1 MIANWTTQDL
11 VALRFHSLNK
21 KRAEISLLAL
31 LLVKGFSCQVHA
43 NGGIVTDG
51 SVGFGQFHGTSST
64 LLPDQT
70 NTVTITPEMG
80 TTSTSNSHANA
91 FYSFKT
97 FNIDNGQTVTFTEP
111 KFVDNVIAR
120 VTGKDVSQID
130 GKLSVTQESGHA
142 NFYLL
147 NPNGVLFGNGA
158 SIDVPGD
165 FHVTTAHF
173 IKFQDGAK
181 YGADPVHSHL
191 TTAAPASFGFTSGN
205 KSNNV
210 LLGGK
215 GAIVVDGATLDNT
228 TSQKSIDLVANKITI
243 ENGATIT
250 SKSGGDPK
258 DGGDIRLVAA
268 KGDTNV
274 TLKRDAYGNLELPK
288 FAPTATNAGK
298 IEITGDEVHDTTV
311 KPTQGTTAINTSGVG
326 GGRVA
331 MWGHDVKLN
340 GDVKVGTNN
349 NEGYKAAAANQGVLI
364 VSDNLYASGSI
375 LKTIKP
381 AYDDDFNPKG
391 TETSYKFYSPQI
403 DNKSSL
409 AASSGSLIIKAK
421 EDIII
426 NFYGGDK
433 YGARFLRT
441 NGGKISMTSGDRIAL
456 NNANIEDDATLS
468 ARKASGDI
476 LIYSDN
482 TISMYNSRIYSLGE
496 ISGSVRL
503 MSHDISIRNNSSI
516 QDSTSG
522 SSIIPSGGINII
534 AYGIFDM
541 TNNSHLTRDDTYRNK
556 TTNDGGLDV
565 TAGHINVTGSYFDT
579 FNADINIHSA
589 GELTLTRSYINISK
603 LDLENKAGA
612 TLLNEDISVSA
623 AGNIFLIDSLIRNSS
638 YAAGS
643 SQSAD
648 IAGKISINS
657 DTLLIKNSFMLTES
671 EFKSGGDLSLNI
683 GGLFVPNHGING
695 KYYTYGDNI
704 TGPNKAFLEYL
715 YRSHDDTSLFKN
727 SHNKANVIATIGTSG
742 NTVLSGTLLNL
753 SGAMANLGTPSFESD
768 ALSNSCDVIDKGSL
782 MSGGKG
788 GKGLNAMD
796 RMIFGE

>member
-1 MIANWTTQDL
+1 MTAKWTTQDP

-21 KRAEISLLAL
+21 TRAEILLLAL
-31 LLVKGFSCQVHA
+31 LLVKGLSDEVHA

-51 SVGFGQFHGTSST
+51 SVGFGQFHGTSTT
-64 LLPDQT
+64 LMPDQT

-80 TTSTSNSHANA
+80 TTSISNSHANA

-97 FNIDNGQTVTFTEP
+97 FNVDHGQTVNFSEP
-111 KFVDNVIAR
+111 NFVDNVIAR
-120 VTGKDVSQID
+120 VTGQNVSQID
-130 GKLSVTQESGHA
+130 GKLSVTQDSGHA

-147 NPNGVLFGNGA
+147 NPNGILFGKGA

-181 YGADPVHSHL
+181 FGSDPVHSHL
-191 TTAAPASFGFTSGN
+191 TSAAPASFGFTSSTKG
-205 KSNNV
+205 NNV

-215 GAIVVDGATLDNT
+215 GAIVIDGANLNATS
-228 TSQKSIDLVANKITI
+228 SQKSIDLVANKITI
-243 ENGATIT
+243 ENGATIS
-250 SKSGGDPK
+250 SKSSGDLK
-258 DGGDIRLVAA
+258 EGGDIRLVAA
-268 KGDTNV
+268 KGDTTV
-274 TLKRDAYGNLELPK
+274 TLKRDAYGNLQLPK
-288 FAPTATNAGK
+288 FALTATNAGK
-298 IEITGDEVHDTTV
+298 IEITGDEIHDKTV
-311 KPTQGTTAINTSGVG
+311 EPIQGTTAINTSGVG

-331 MWGHDVKLN
+331 IWGHDVRLK
-340 GDVKVGTNN
+340 GDVNIGTNN
-349 NEGYKAAAANQGVLI
+349 NEGYKSAGASQGVFI

-375 LKTIKP
+375 IRTNEQG
-381 AYDDDFNPKG
+381 YDNDFNPNG
-391 TETSYKFYSPQI
+391 TIITSEKFYSPQI
-403 DNKSSL
+403 DNKSTV
-409 AASSGSLIIKAK
+409 AASSGSLIMKAK

-426 NFYGGDK
+426 NFSGGGKD
-433 YGARFLRT
+433 GVRFLRT

-456 NNANIEDDATLS
+456 NNANIEDDAS
-468 ARKASGDI
+468 RGVKASGDI
-476 LIYSDN
+476 LIYSDKI
-482 TISMYNSRIYSLGE
+482 ISMYNSRIYSLGD
-496 ISGSVRL
+496 ISGSVKL
-503 MSHDISIRNNSSI
+503 TSHDISMRNNSSI

-522 SSIIPSGGINII
+522 SSEIPSGGIRIT
-534 AYGIFDM
+534 AYGGFNM
-541 TNNSHLTRDDTYRNK
+541 TDNSHLTRDDTYRNK

-565 TAGHINVTGSYFDT
+565 TASHININKSDFD
-579 FNADINIHSA
+579 I
-589 GELTLTRSYINISK
+589 
-603 LDLENKAGA
+603 
-612 TLLNEDISVSA
+612 LNEDISVSA

-638 YAAGS
+638 YENNS
-643 SQSAD
+643 SPSGKSTD

-671 EFKSGGDLSLNI
+671 QFNSGGDLSLNI

-695 KYYTYGDNI
+695 NYYTYGDNI

-715 YRSHDDTSLFKN
+715 YRSHDDTYLFKN
-727 SHNKANVIATIGTSG
+727 EHNKANVIATIGTSG
-742 NTVLSGTLLNL
+742 NTVISGTLLNL